1 MVWQTM
7 SRLDDLINIAP
18 ARITA
23 LFLALSAVFVRGTK
37 DAMRGMRTAWKDC
50 NQCESSNVRW
60 PMACFA
66 GILGVQLR
74 KEGAYCLGSKGVEPG
89 PSNVRAGYRVAQVA
103 GGIERIELE
112 RL

>member
-1 MVWQTM
+1 MA
-7 SRLDDLINIAP
+7 RLDDLINTLP

-23 LFLALSAVFVRGTK
+23 LFLTLSAVFVRGTK

-50 NQCESSNVRW
+50 CQCESPNVGW

-66 GILGVQLR
+66 GILGVKLR
-74 KEGAYCLGSKGVEPG
+74 NDGAYCLGSKGVEPG
-89 PSNVRAGYRVAQVA
+89 PSNVRAGHRVAQVA
-103 GGIERIELE
+103 GGIERIDLE